1 MIGYLH
7 GKIISKKPTKLL
19 VDVNG
24 VGYLI
29 NISINTFE
37 KISDKEEVSLYTY
50 LSVRESAMDLY
61 GFYTLAEKEM
71 FELLISVSG
80 IGPKSAQSILSG
92 IQIEDLKEALRM
104 GNISRL
110 ISIPGIGR
118 KTAERLMVELRDKAD
133 SVSDSSEDFKAGA
146 STVRYD
152 AITALV
158 NLGYN
163 QKVAERA
170 VRAITDRNPNIS
182 IEDLIKETLVSLNS
196 PSL

>member
-1 MIGYLH
+1 MIGHLR

-19 VDVNG
+19 VDVSG
-24 VGYLI
+24 VGYLV
-29 NISINTFE
+29 NISISTFE

-50 LSVRESAMDLY
+50 LSVRESALDLY

-133 SVSDSSEDFKAGA
+133 SVSDSSEDFKTGA
-146 STVRYD
+146 STIRYD

-170 VRAITDRNPNIS
+170 VRAITDHNPNIS

>member
-24 VGYLI
+24 VGYLV
-29 NISINTFE
+29 NISISTFE
-37 KISDKEEVSLYTY
+37 KIADKEEVSLFTY

-61 GFYTLAEKEM
+61 GFYSLAEKEM

-92 IQIEDLKEALRM
+92 IQIEDLKEALRT

-133 SVSDSSEDFKAGA
+133 SVSESGEDFKIGA
-146 STVRYD
+146 STIRYD

-170 VRAITDRNPNIS
+170 VRAITDHNPNIS

-196 PSL
+196 